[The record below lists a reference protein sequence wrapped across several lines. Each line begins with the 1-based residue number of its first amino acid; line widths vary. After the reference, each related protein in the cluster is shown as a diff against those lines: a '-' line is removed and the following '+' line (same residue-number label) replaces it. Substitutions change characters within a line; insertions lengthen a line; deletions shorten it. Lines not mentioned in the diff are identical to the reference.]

1 MSLRWWQALFGSE
14 PTYNPE
20 CDLGFEEG
28 EEGDM
33 NTTNGIQT
41 TIKKCEP
48 HLRELVTDEEQIE
61 RVRELI
67 LEADSMDELGEAF
80 ERFGVRKPLYF
91 FQMFARTVTGI
102 EKEKN

>member
-20 CDLGFEEG
+20 CDPDFEEVI
-28 EEGDM
+28 EEPVM

-41 TIKKCEP
+41 TIKKYEP
-48 HLRELVTDEEQIE
+48 HLRELATAEEQIE

-91 FQMFARTVTGI
+91 LQTFARL
-102 EKEKN
+102 EDK